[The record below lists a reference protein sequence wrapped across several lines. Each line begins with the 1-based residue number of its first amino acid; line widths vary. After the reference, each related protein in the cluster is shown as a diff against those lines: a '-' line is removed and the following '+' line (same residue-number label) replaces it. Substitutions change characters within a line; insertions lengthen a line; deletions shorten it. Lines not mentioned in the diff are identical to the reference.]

1 MKNNNE
7 FNFFVGI
14 DIDEEIYKS
23 STESKAKNR
32 YDRMLIKGLASDNST
47 DSEGEIMEPAGFE
60 INEFLKSGLLNLEH
74 YTSRKGDSKYWIGEP
89 TDGLIKGNEFY
100 VAGKLWKAHELAR
113 SYWDTILIMKASGS
127 KRKPG
132 FSIEG
137 QAKERDPLNKKRVTK
152 AKINHLACTLA
163 PVNKNSWADIV
174 KGQQKEDFVQ
184 PSIINI
190 DNKYIYKFEKS
201 GKSYGLTKDF
211 KVEEIGASL
220 RKVLPYILKSLR
232 NDTLSF
238 SQAKKIIEKVL

>member
-1 MKNNNE
+1 MENKK
-7 FNFFVGI
+7 FNFGLDI
-14 DIDEEIYKS
+14 NIDEEIFKAA
-23 STESKAKNR
+23 TESTGKGR
-32 YDRMLIKGLASDNST
+32 YDKMQLWGLASDNSK
-47 DSEGEIMEPAGFE
+47 DLEGQTLEPAGYE
-60 INEFLKSGLLNLEH
+60 IDGFLKEGLVNLEH
-74 YTSRKGDSKYWIGEP
+74 FTSRKGDPKYWIGEP
-89 TDGLIKGNEFY
+89 IDGKVKNNEFY
-100 VAGKLWKAHELAR
+100 TKVKLWKGKDLAQNF
-113 SYWDTILIMKASGS
+113 WDTVLIMKANNS

-137 QAKERDPLNKKRVTK
+137 TALEKDPLNKNRITK
-152 AKINHLACTLA
+152 AKINHIALTMN